1 MVKELRKELT
11 FILIIFA
18 FIGVNLFLGI
28 HFFHQ
33 LEDFRLKNG
42 PISMEVKEP
51 IDALLLDLV
60 MPQIDGIKALPEIK
74 KLKPHVPVIMLSG
87 HGTIETAVKSLKLGA
102 HDFLEKTVSTNRIL
116 VTLEN
121 AIRRSELEQ
130 EKRRLLRTVQEE
142 HPMIG
147 DSDAIKKVLHMI
159 GKMAPIDSPVLITGE
174 NGTGK
179 ELVARAL
186 HFNSQRAG
194 KPFVPVNASAISEG
208 VMESELFGHEK
219 GAFTDAKTSRAG
231 LFEQAHTGTLFLDE
245 ISEMPLKLQPKLL
258 RAIESQEI
266 QRVGGNTR
274 EKLDVRIIA
283 ASNQDLAKAVKE
295 GRFRRDL
302 YHRIEVLTID
312 VPPLR
317 ERKVDIPL
325 LVDYFV
331 QKHNRRTKIPVI
343 PFHAHAMELLMKYH
357 WPGNIRELRNV
368 VEKARV
374 LSDSN
379 EILPKDIRPHLEP
392 DREVKESLHL
402 PGTPMT
408 VCMKKPL
415 YLAVFQ
421 LVMADLMTHGLIIFQ
436 LITGWR
442 WPQQY
447 ILLIKN
453 HQKLFPMRAGVYF
466 FFSEDIPHGAVTFM
480 MIRGPTIIKP
490 IYGQI

>member
-1 MVKELRKELT
+1 LKGKTVLVVDDEEK
-11 FILIIFA
+11 
-18 FIGVNLFLGI
+18 VLFLLSDALAEEE
-28 HFFHQ
+28 FKVKTTTSAAEA
-33 LEDFRLKNG
+33 LEILK
-42 PISMEVKEP
+42 KEP
-51 IDALLLDLV
+51 IDAVLLDLV
-60 MPQIDGIKALPEIK
+60 MPQIDGIQALPAIK
-74 KLKPHVPVIMLSG
+74 KIKPHVPVVMLSG
-87 HGTIETAVKSLKLGA
+87 HGTIETAVKTLKLGA
-102 HDFLEKTVSTNRIL
+102 HDFLEKTVNTNRIL

-130 EKRRLLRTVQEE
+130 EKRYLLKTVQEE

-147 DSDAIKKVLHMI
+147 GSDAINKVLHMI

-266 QRVGGNTR
+266 QRVGGTTR
-274 EKLDVRIIA
+274 KKVDVRIIA
-283 ASNQDLAKAVKE
+283 AANQDLAKAVKE

-302 YHRIEVLTID
+302 YHRIEVLTIK

-317 ERKVDIPL
+317 ERKEDIPL
-325 LVDYFV
+325 LVNYFV
-331 QKHNRRTKIPVI
+331 QKHSRRTKIPII
-343 PFHAHAMELLMKYH
+343 PFHPHAMELLMKYH

-374 LSDSN
+374 LSESN
-379 EILPKDIRPHLEP
+379 EILPGDIRPHLEP
-392 DREVKESLHL
+392 NRKVKESLHL
-402 PGTPMT
+402 PSAHTEESLAQAMNRT
-408 VCMKKPL
+408 EKEIISFKLHALDWNYEQVMKELDISRATLFNKIK
-415 YLAVFQ
+415 A
-421 LVMADLMTHGLIIFQ
+421 HGISSKRKRQ
-436 LITGWR
+436 S
-442 WPQQY
+442 Q
-447 ILLIKN
+447 
-453 HQKLFPMRAGVYF
+453 
-466 FFSEDIPHGAVTFM
+466 S
-480 MIRGPTIIKP
+480 P
-490 IYGQI
+490 IV

>member
-1 MVKELRKELT
+1 VSIRVIRGQKRRRTLKGKT
-11 FILIIFA
+11 VLI
-18 FIGVNLFLGI
+18 VDDEEKVLFLLSDALGEKE
-28 HFFHQ
+28 FKVKTTTSAAEA
-33 LEDFRLKNG
+33 LEILK
-42 PISMEVKEP
+42 KEP
-51 IDALLLDLV
+51 IDAVLLDLV
-60 MPQIDGIKALPEIK
+60 MPQIDGIKALPAIK
-74 KLKPHVPVIMLSG
+74 KLKPHVPVVMLSG
-87 HGTIETAVKSLKLGA
+87 HGTIETAVKTLKLGA

-130 EKRRLLRTVQEE
+130 EKRYLLKTVQEE

-147 DSDAIKKVLHMI
+147 DSDAIKKILQLMKKI
-159 GKMAPIDSPVLITGE
+159 APIDFPVLITGE

-219 GAFTDAKTSRAG
+219 GAFTGAIKSKPG

-266 QRVGGNTR
+266 QRVGGTTR
-274 EKLDVRIIA
+274 KKVGVRIIA
-283 ASNQDLAKAVKE
+283 AANQDLAKAVKE

-317 ERKVDIPL
+317 ERKEDIPL
-325 LVDYFV
+325 LVNYFV
-331 QKHNRRTKIPVI
+331 QKHSRRTKIPVI
-343 PFHAHAMELLMKYH
+343 PFHPHAIELLMKYH

-374 LSDSN
+374 LSESN
-379 EILPKDIRPHLEP
+379 EILPGDIRPHLEP

-402 PGTPMT
+402 PSALTEETLAQAMNRT
-408 VCMKKPL
+408 EKEIISTKLHALDWNYEQVMKELDISRATLFNKIK
-415 YLAVFQ
+415 A
-421 LVMADLMTHGLIIFQ
+421 HGISSKRKRQ
-436 LITGWR
+436 SQS
-442 WPQQY
+442 P
-447 ILLIKN
+447 K
-453 HQKLFPMRAGVYF
+453 V
-466 FFSEDIPHGAVTFM
+466 
-480 MIRGPTIIKP
+480 
-490 IYGQI
+490 

>member
-1 MVKELRKELT
+1 MKGKTVLVVDDEEK
-11 FILIIFA
+11 
-18 FIGVNLFLGI
+18 VLFLLSDALAEEE
-28 HFFHQ
+28 FKVKTTTSAAEA
-33 LEDFRLKNG
+33 LEILK
-42 PISMEVKEP
+42 KEP
-51 IDALLLDLV
+51 IDAVLLDLV
-60 MPQIDGIKALPEIK
+60 MPQIDGIEALPAIK

-121 AIRRSELEQ
+121 AIQRSELEQ
-130 EKRRLLRTVQEE
+130 EKKHLLKTVQEE

-147 DSDAIKKVLHMI
+147 GSDAINKVLRMI

-219 GAFTDAKTSRAG
+219 GAFTGAIKSKPG

-266 QRVGGNTR
+266 QRVGGTTR
-274 EKLDVRIIA
+274 DKVDVRIIA
-283 ASNQDLAKAVKE
+283 AANQDLAKAVKE

-317 ERKVDIPL
+317 ERKEDIPL
-325 LVDYFV
+325 LVNYFV
-331 QKHNRRTKIPVI
+331 QKHSRRTKIPVI
-343 PFHAHAMELLMKYH
+343 PFHPHAMELLMKYH

-374 LSDSN
+374 LSESN
-379 EILPKDIRPHLEP
+379 EILPGDIRAHLEP
-392 DREVKESLHL
+392 NREVKESLHL
-402 PGTPMT
+402 PGAHTEESLAQAMNRT
-408 VCMKKPL
+408 EKEIISTKLHALDWNYEQVMKELDISRATLFNKIK
-415 YLAVFQ
+415 A
-421 LVMADLMTHGLIIFQ
+421 HGISSKRKRQ
-436 LITGWR
+436 T
-442 WPQQY
+442 Q
-447 ILLIKN
+447 
-453 HQKLFPMRAGVYF
+453 
-466 FFSEDIPHGAVTFM
+466 S
-480 MIRGPTIIKP
+480 P
-490 IYGQI
+490 IV